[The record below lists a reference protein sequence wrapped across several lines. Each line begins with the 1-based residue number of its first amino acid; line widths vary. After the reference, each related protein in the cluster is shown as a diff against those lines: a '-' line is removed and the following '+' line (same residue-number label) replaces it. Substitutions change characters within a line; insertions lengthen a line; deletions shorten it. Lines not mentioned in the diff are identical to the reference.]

1 MGVISCGTT
10 MIDQGQFQNLDVL
23 SWDTTAKT
31 ANFTAVA
38 GNGYFVNTTSGQ
50 ITVTLPASPS
60 AGDQVGI
67 KDYANTADTNKIIIG
82 RNGSNIQ
89 GVAANFDIVTEGES
103 VLLIYVDGTQ
113 GWTVIS
119 SGQASDIQGPF
130 ILATGGT
137 ITCCGDYKIHTFT
150 GPGTF
155 NVISAGTPA
164 GSDTVD
170 YLVVAGG
177 AGGGSRY
184 SGGGGAGGYRESG
197 GTASGCYSVSP
208 LGSGVSAFSVSET
221 AYPITVGAGGAGG
234 VASGGS

>member
-10 MIDQGQFQNLDVL
+10 MIDQGQFEGLDVL

-38 GNGYFVNTTSGQ
+38 GNGYFVNTTSTA

-67 KDYANTADTNKIIIG
+67 SDYASNFQTNNCTVAP
-82 RNGSNIQ
+82 NGSDKIN
-89 GVAANFDIVTEGES
+89 GVAADAILQTTGLTVI
-103 VLLIYVDGTQ
+103 LLYVDSTR
-113 GWTVIS
+113 GWKAIGDATDNT
-119 SGQASDIQGPF
+119 SGKAF
-130 ILATGGT
+130 VAATGGT
-137 ITCCGDYKIHTFT
+137 ITTCGDFKIHTFT

-155 NVISAGTPA
+155 TVTCEGNSS

-177 AGGGSRY
+177 GGGGGRGP
-184 SGGGGAGGYRESG
+184 SGQEGGGAGGGGYRESSG
-197 GTASGCYSVSP
+197 AASGCFAIVSNTSLVILNVLYLFDNVSP
-208 LGSGVSAFSVSET
+208 IFIV
-221 AYPITVGAGGAGG
+221 
-234 VASGGS
+234 